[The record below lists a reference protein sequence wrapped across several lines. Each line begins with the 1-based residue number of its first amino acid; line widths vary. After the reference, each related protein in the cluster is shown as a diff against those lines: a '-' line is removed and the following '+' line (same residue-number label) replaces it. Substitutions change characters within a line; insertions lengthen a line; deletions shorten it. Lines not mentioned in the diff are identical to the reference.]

1 MLLSVGQW
9 MIHDWSDDESLR
21 ILKRCKDGLK
31 QGKGSK
37 VIIIDIVMEYHE
49 RGAES
54 VETQL
59 FFDMLMMV
67 LVTGK
72 ERSEGEWAKLFEEA
86 GFREY
91 KITPMLGLRSV
102 IEVYPWV
109 PSVSTLDMDI
119 SCSTVCQLLF
129 VISVYAVLPPDNI
142 RKWDWI
148 VRLGRSLN
156 MFWTL
161 QIESN
166 SSVIDQYL
174 REYRQLLMNRASYNN
189 SSLIFPG

>member
-1 MLLSVGQW
+1 

-67 LVTGK
+67 VVTGK

-102 IEVYPWV
+102 IEVYP
-109 PSVSTLDMDI
+109 
-119 SCSTVCQLLF
+119 
-129 VISVYAVLPPDNI
+129 
-142 RKWDWI
+142 
-148 VRLGRSLN
+148 
-156 MFWTL
+156 
-161 QIESN
+161 
-166 SSVIDQYL
+166 
-174 REYRQLLMNRASYNN
+174 
-189 SSLIFPG
+189 